1 MKENRKQTTQ
11 FLSERLVINYATVD
25 DLDAIFSLIQTV
37 GKEMD
42 KKNDDIF
49 AYSKSK
55 DPYLKMLQ
63 IGICAVAVSND
74 QIVASLL
81 TRPEDNREGLLELAG
96 LPPETINET
105 IEFVTCQVL
114 EQYRGY
120 RLEQKLINFVLKKLE
135 STQYKYAICTV
146 APNNKPSLKSV
157 QNLGFKICAE
167 VNTHGNKL
175 RYVLKKEL

>member
-1 MKENRKQTTQ
+1 MDQKQNSQ
-11 FLSERLVINYATVD
+11 FLKDPLIVKYATVD
-25 DLDAIFSLIQTV
+25 DLDSLIQTV

-63 IGICAVAVSND
+63 TGICAIAVSNN

-96 LPPETINET
+96 LPPEAINET
-105 IEFVTCQVL
+105 IEFVTCQVSQ
-114 EQYRGY
+114 EYRGY
-120 RLEQKLINFVLKKLE
+120 RLEQQLINFVLKELE

-146 APNNKPSLKSV
+146 APDNKPSLKSV
-157 QNLGFKICAE
+157 QNLGFKICAK
-167 VNTHGNKL
+167 VNTHGGKL